1 MKRYVV
7 YEIKFLR
14 KKKLFET
21 NDFLSAYII
30 VNYDLVIA
38 FKKTKIWDRY
48 SLKWL

>member
-14 KKKLFET
+14 RKKLFET

-48 SLKWL
+48 NHKWL